1 MTGIIEGAGYFIYPL
16 ALCSLLAFVIIIE
29 RLIALRTSVIIP
41 PDLIDAFVR
50 GDVLERRIHEGTVG
64 GKLVAFYKDNKPDA
78 EGLKAFARLQVNEME
93 RGLFVLE
100 IVVAAAPLIGLL
112 GTVSG
117 LVGVFSGFSEVTGM
131 PDPTAFIKGVSL
143 ALSTTVLGLSIAIP
157 ALVGN
162 ALLVRRV
169 ESLAARLEVGVER
182 LIDLSEKRSPAAT
195 AR

>member
-41 PDLIDAFVR
+41 PDLVDAFVR

-64 GKLVAFYKDNKPDA
+64 GKLVAFYKDNQPDA

-100 IVVAAAPLIGLL
+100 IVIAAAE
-112 GTVSG
+112 
-117 LVGVFSGFSEVTGM
+117 FS
-131 PDPTAFIKGVSL
+131 
-143 ALSTTVLGLSIAIP
+143 
-157 ALVGN
+157 
-162 ALLVRRV
+162 
-169 ESLAARLEVGVER
+169 
-182 LIDLSEKRSPAAT
+182 RSPERVQDWFQACCWFCCCAPGPRQWSST
-195 AR
+195 CRP